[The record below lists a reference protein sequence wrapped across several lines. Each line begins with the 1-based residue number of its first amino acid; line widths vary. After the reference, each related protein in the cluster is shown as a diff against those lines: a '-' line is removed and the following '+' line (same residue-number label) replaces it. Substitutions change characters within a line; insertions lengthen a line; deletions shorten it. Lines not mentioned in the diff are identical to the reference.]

1 MITVKSENHVYGLTP
16 SELFGLSSD
25 EKPTDVNNASLFYEM
40 DTKKMFMFDEE
51 NIVWH
56 EV

>member
-1 MITVKSENHVYGLTP
+1 MITEAGNYTVDCIP
-16 SELFGLSSD
+16 SEFIGLSTD
-25 EKPTDVNNASLFYEM
+25 EKPTDVNNASMFYEM

-51 NIVWH
+51 NTVWH